1 MVRAAMAGIQGGR
14 ANRQPPTVAWL
25 RQRVAVVEAERQ
37 QVRAERDRLAGEV
50 ERLTDENQRLKARVR
65 ELVARV
71 EALRRAGKRQ
81 AAPFSNDQPTPTP
94 DGRAASPAWQ
104 HARRPVP
111 DRVDRVVAVGLGS
124 VCPSCG
130 GELAVERVASQWQED
145 LPPPAQTEICRYEV
159 QIGRCRTCRRRV
171 QPRHPDQTSDAL
183 GAAAVQL
190 GPRAVALAAWCSKG
204 LGLPAGKVARLL
216 GQLGRKVTPGGVGQA
231 IARAARR
238 AAPTDAALVE
248 GVRHRPVVASDET
261 GWRVAGRRAWL
272 WAFAGQGVIV
282 YRIAQG
288 RGYDDATAVLGE
300 GFTGVLERDG
310 WAPYRRFTR
319 AVHQTCLAHLLRRVG
334 ELLGDAKR
342 GQAKTP
348 HAVRRI
354 LQQALAIRDQRDAG
368 ELTVAQAAEEAGR
381 LGAAVDK
388 LLAGRTEYAPNR
400 RLRAQLGRER
410 DALCTFLGQPGV
422 QATNWRAE
430 HAIRPAVVCRKTW
443 GGNATWD
450 GAATWQVLS
459 SVLATARQQQRD
471 PVALLV
477 GLLRAPGP
485 VVADLAIPGLARARE
500 PGPARHP
507 PAGALPRDRRRGRR
521 RHRHR
526 GDGCHRGGVPR
537 CRRRPGRRPPAR
549 RARHRRPTPSV
560 GAPRPTHRRPSHR
573 PPPPNPV
580 THYKLPCLPQ
590 TGRWMAAFGGRHRR

>member
-25 RQRVAVVEAERQ
+25 GERVAVVEAECQ

-50 ERLTDENQRLKARVR
+50 ERLTDENQRLKARVG
-65 ELVARV
+65 ELLARV

-81 AAPFSNDQPTPTP
+81 AAPFSKDQPTPNP
-94 DGRAASPAWQ
+94 RRPGRKPGVAYGQ

-216 GQLGRKVTPGGVGQA
+216 GQLGLKVTSGGVTQA
-231 IARAARR
+231 VARAARR
-238 AAPTDAALVE
+238 CLATDAALAE
-248 GVRHRPVVASDET
+248 GVKASPVVAPDET

-282 YRIAQG
+282 YRIAAH

-300 GFTGVLERDG
+300 GFAGVLERDG
-310 WAPYRRFTR
+310 WAPYRTVTR
-319 AVHQTCLAHLLRRVG
+319 AVHQTCLAHLLRRVA
-334 ELLGDAKR
+334 ELLADARR

-354 LQQALAIRDQRDAG
+354 LTQALAVRDQRDAG
-368 ELTVAQAAEEAGR
+368 ELTVAQAAAEAGR

-400 RLRAQLGRER
+400 RLLAHLGRER
-410 DALCTFLGQPGV
+410 DALFTFLGQPGV

-471 PVALLV
+471 PVAILV

-485 VVADLAIPGLARARE
+485 VVADLAIPGLAR
-500 PGPARHP
+500 GP
-507 PAGALPRDRRRGRR
+507 
-521 RHRHR
+521 
-526 GDGCHRGGVPR
+526 
-537 CRRRPGRRPPAR
+537 
-549 RARHRRPTPSV
+549 
-560 GAPRPTHRRPSHR
+560 
-573 PPPPNPV
+573 
-580 THYKLPCLPQ
+580 
-590 TGRWMAAFGGRHRR
+590 